1 MREPRLCR
9 VPTVFRTWIHQ
20 VGARVEGFRLPLVRR
35 GVRTTLVNGVLTLNE
50 VETSPRHHV
59 QRRATFV
66 YSLARAT
73 VKHNVSGHRDPGAQL
88 LGDATESRSRLNA
101 SSRARVSLSADAWSS
116 FSRNS
121 SSAM

>member
-20 VGARVEGFRLPLVRR
+20 VGARVEGFRLPLLRR

-50 VETSPRHHV
+50 VETSPQHHV
-59 QRRATFV
+59 QRRARLV
-66 YSLARAT
+66 YPLAGGT
-73 VKHNVSGHRDPGAQL
+73 VKHNVRRRRGRTAQV
-88 LGDATESRSRLNA
+88 LGDATESRSRLSA

-116 FSRNS
+116 FRRNS